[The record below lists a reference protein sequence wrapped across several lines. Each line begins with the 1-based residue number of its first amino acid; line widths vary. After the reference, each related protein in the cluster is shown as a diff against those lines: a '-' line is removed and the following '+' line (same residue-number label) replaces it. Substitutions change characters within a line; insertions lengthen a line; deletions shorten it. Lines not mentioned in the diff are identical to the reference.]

1 MTSAAFRGLAALLLL
16 GALLVADP
24 ATAQGAAAPAAHEFS
39 DSLDLVLHWIARAIE
54 IAGIAVIV
62 IGAVAATVTYLRQG
76 GSIGA
81 AGEPHDQ
88 YRSSMGRSILLGLE
102 FLVAADIIGTV
113 AIEPNLNNLAVLA
126 GIVLIR
132 TFLSIS
138 LEVEI
143 EGHWPW
149 QKRRHRARPPPDDGA
164 VSDPGT

>member
-1 MTSAAFRGLAALLLL
+1 MTSAAFRGLAAIVLL
-16 GALLVADP
+16 GAWLLANP
-24 ATAQGAAAPAAHEFS
+24 ATAQGAAAPAANEFS

-149 QKRRHRARPPPDDGA
+149 QKRRHRARPPPGDGA